1 MNKIT
6 TSLYYIICSEAI
18 NLGYNEFISD
28 NRNQLTFFDNNRRI
42 MSQLCQYEN
51 ERIIKACQNTIFYGL
66 NVLSEN
72 RKRFEKEFI
81 NHFLQR
87 NIKYQTYE
95 NSRNLL
101 VSYCVRNL
109 EMLNSIYNAE
119 SFILGKTL
127 SENTG
132 TSTNE
137 NESRNN
143 NIFTDLPQNNT
154 NINLNVEGMDYATNT
169 TISKGKSTGTGN
181 STSNFISTN
190 YNIDTLEKVYTFKQ
204 SMFDELDVLLFS
216 QIF

>member
-1 MNKIT
+1 MSKTT
-6 TSLYYIICSEAI
+6 TSLYYIICSEAVNI
-18 NLGYNEFISD
+18 GYDEFISD

-42 MSQLCQYEN
+42 MSQLCHYEN
-51 ERIIKACQNTIFYGL
+51 ESIIKACQNTIFYGL
-66 NVLSEN
+66 DVLSDN

-87 NIKYQTYE
+87 NIKYQTFE

-119 SFILGKTL
+119 SFILGKTITG
-127 SENTG
+127 NTS

-143 NIFTDLPQNNT
+143 NLFSDLPQNNT

-181 STSNFISTN
+181 TTSQSTSSI

-204 SMFDELDVLLFS
+204 RMFNELDVLLFS

>member
-1 MNKIT
+1 MSKTT
-6 TSLYYIICSEAI
+6 TSLYYIICSESI

-28 NRNQLTFFDNNRRI
+28 NHNQLTFFDNNRRI
-42 MSQLCQYEN
+42 MSQLSIYEN

-66 NVLSEN
+66 DVLSTN

-109 EMLNSIYNAE
+109 EIINSIYNAE
-119 SFILGKTL
+119 SFILGKTITD
-127 SENTG
+127 NTG
-132 TSTNE
+132 TSTSE

-143 NIFTDLPQNNT
+143 NLFADLPQNNT

-181 STSNFISTN
+181 TTSQSTSST
-190 YNIDTLEKVYTFKQ
+190 YNIDTIEKVYTFKQ
-204 SMFDELDVLLFS
+204 RMFDELDVLLFS

>member
-1 MNKIT
+1 MSKTT

-18 NLGYNEFISD
+18 NLGYNEFVSD
-28 NRNQLTFFDNNRRI
+28 NHNQLTFFDNNRRI

-66 NVLSEN
+66 NVLNEN

-109 EMLNSIYNAE
+109 EMIKSIYDAE
-119 SFILGKTL
+119 NFVLGKAI
-127 SENTG
+127 SDNIV
-132 TSTNE
+132 TSTSE

-143 NIFTDLPQNNT
+143 NLFSDLPQNNT

-181 STSNFISTN
+181 STSNSMSKN

-204 SMFDELDVLLFS
+204 RIFDELDVLLFS

>member
-1 MNKIT
+1 MSKTT

-18 NLGYNEFISD
+18 NLGYNEFVSD
-28 NRNQLTFFDNNRRI
+28 NHNQLTFFDNNHRI

-66 NVLSEN
+66 NVLNEN

-109 EMLNSIYNAE
+109 EMIKSIYDAE
-119 SFILGKTL
+119 NFILGKSLT
-127 SENTG
+127 ENIG
-132 TSTNE
+132 TSTSE

-143 NIFTDLPQNNT
+143 NLFSDLPQNNT

-181 STSNFISTN
+181 TTSNAMSKN

-204 SMFDELDVLLFS
+204 RIFDELDVLLFS

>member
-1 MNKIT
+1 MSKTT
-6 TSLYYIICSEAI
+6 TSLYYIITSEAV
-18 NLGYNEFISD
+18 NLGYNEFLSD
-28 NRNQLTFFDNNRRI
+28 NNNQLTFFDNNKRI

-66 NVLSEN
+66 DVLTEN
-72 RKRFEKEFI
+72 RNRFEKEFI

-109 EMLNSIYNAE
+109 EMIKSIYDAE
-119 SFILGKTL
+119 SFILGKSLT
-127 SENTG
+127 ENIS
-132 TSTNE
+132 TSSNE

-143 NIFTDLPQNNT
+143 NLFSDLPQNNT

-181 STSNFISTN
+181 TTSNATSKN

-204 SMFDELDVLLFS
+204 RIFDELDVLLFS

>member
-1 MNKIT
+1 MSKTT
-6 TSLYYIICSEAI
+6 TSLYYIICSEVS

-28 NRNQLTFFDNNRRI
+28 NHNQLTFFDNNRRI
-42 MSQLCQYEN
+42 ISQLCLYEN

-66 NVLSEN
+66 DFLTNN

-81 NHFLQR
+81 NYFLQR

-109 EMLNSIYNAE
+109 EMINSIYNAE
-119 SFILGKTL
+119 SFILGKTITH
-127 SENTG
+127 NTG
-132 TSTNE
+132 TSTSE
-137 NESRNN
+137 NVSRNN
-143 NIFTDLPQNNT
+143 NLFADLPQNNT
-154 NINLNVEGMDYATNT
+154 NINLNIEGMDYATNT

-181 STSNFISTN
+181 TTSQSTSSI
-190 YNIDTLEKVYTFKQ
+190 YNIDTLEKVYSFKQ
-204 SMFDELDVLLFS
+204 RMFDELDVLLFS

>member
-1 MNKIT
+1 MSKTT
-6 TSLYYIICSEAI
+6 TSLYYIICSESI

-28 NRNQLTFFDNNRRI
+28 NSNQLTFFDNNRRI
-42 MSQLCQYEN
+42 MSQLCLYEN

-66 NVLSEN
+66 DVLTNN

-95 NSRNLL
+95 NLRNLL

-119 SFILGKTL
+119 SFILGKTITD
-127 SENTG
+127 NTG
-132 TSTNE
+132 TSTTE

-143 NIFTDLPQNNT
+143 NLFADLPQNNT
-154 NINLNVEGMDYATNT
+154 NIDLNIEGMDYATNT
-169 TISKGKSTGTGN
+169 TISKGKSIGTGN
-181 STSNFISTN
+181 TTSQSTSST
-190 YNIDTLEKVYTFKQ
+190 YNIDTLEKVYTFKLR
-204 SMFDELDVLLFS
+204 MFDELDILLFS